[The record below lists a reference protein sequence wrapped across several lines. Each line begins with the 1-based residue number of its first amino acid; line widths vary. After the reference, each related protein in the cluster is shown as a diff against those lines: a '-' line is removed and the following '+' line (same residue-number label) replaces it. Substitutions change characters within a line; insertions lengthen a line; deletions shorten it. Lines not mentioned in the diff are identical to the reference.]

1 MSVTDHGNHHA
12 YGWSKAA
19 VRERIISDFRDFQ
32 FTWRGLF
39 KWSGTVLLGFLVGAV
54 FALYFLDWNQ
64 MRGPFGRWLSYKTG
78 REVRIDGN
86 LAVRLFTWQP
96 SAEAGGVYV
105 GNPSWM
111 AERQPAQAGQPQA
124 ATAKDFRVE
133 VRLLPL
139 LWGELVVPLV
149 RIDQPDIL
157 LVRDAGGRTNWDNGP
172 DSRNS
177 GNQAWHIPPIQR
189 LLINDGHIRIDDAIR
204 KLHFDGTV
212 NSQESLA
219 AGNGAFSLTGDGTL
233 NLSKF
238 LANVK
243 GGPLIHVNKAK
254 PYDFTA
260 DLKAGTTHAVIH
272 GTITEPFH
280 MDRYTAAVEVS
291 GPTLSDL
298 YFLTGVVLPN
308 TPAYQMR
315 LSVERDGAN
324 YRLNDISAVMDKSDL
339 HGDLTADMSGNV
351 PALAGRMASRVLALE
366 DLGPLVGG
374 GKTRPVASR
383 YLLPETPLHTE
394 RLKRTNAEVDYSV
407 ARVASR
413 DFPLTSL
420 DTHISVQNGVLNLK
434 PLAFGFTQGKL
445 AGSIRI
451 DARKDIP
458 TSSVDARVTDIHA
471 ENFIKG
477 SDKPISGVME
487 ARAVLT
493 GTGKSV
499 HDTAASASGTVT
511 AVVPQ
516 GGMRHSLAEW
526 TGIDV
531 LSALSLNLA
540 GDNSNTNL
548 RCAVA
553 NFDAKNGVMTSQQM
567 VIDTDPVRV
576 DGSGSIN
583 LKDETLDM
591 KLQGK
596 PKHFQLMRLRAPI
609 TMQGPWAHP
618 SLGVAAGPAAAQG
631 GIALALGVVNPFA
644 AILAFIDPGLAKD
657 ANCGPL
663 LASARQQ
670 GAPVRAAAIRRA
682 PAPRNQ

>member
-1 MSVTDHGNHHA
+1 MSVTEHGNHHA
-12 YGWSKAA
+12 YGWSKEAM
-19 VRERIISDFRDFQ
+19 RERIVADFRDFE

-39 KWSGTVLLGFLVGAV
+39 KWSGTVLLGLLVGAV

-64 MRGPFGRWLSYKTG
+64 MRGPIGRYLSHRTG

-86 LAVRLFTWQP
+86 LAVKLFSWQP

-105 GNPSWM
+105 GNPSWLVG
-111 AERQPAQAGQPQA
+111 RQ
-124 ATAKDFRVE
+124 ATTARDFRIE
-133 VRLLPL
+133 IRLVPL
-139 LWGELVVPLV
+139 LEGELVVPLV

-157 LVRDAGGRTNWDNGP
+157 LVRDASGRTNWDNG
-172 DSRNS
+172 S
-177 GNQAWHIPPIQR
+177 GNQAWRIPPIQHF
-189 LLINDGHIRIDDAIR
+189 LINDGHIRIDDAIR
-204 KLHFDGTV
+204 KLHFTGTV
-212 NSQESLA
+212 NSQENLA
-219 AGNGAFSLTGDGTL
+219 GGGGAFSLTGDGTL

-238 LANVK
+238 LADVK
-243 GGPLIHVNKAK
+243 GGPLIHVDRTR
-254 PYDFTA
+254 PYAFTA
-260 DLKAGTTHAVIH
+260 DVKAGTTHAVIH
-272 GTITEPFH
+272 GAITEPFH
-280 MDRYTAAVEVS
+280 MDRYTASVAVS
-291 GPTLSDL
+291 GPTLSEL
-298 YFLTGVVLPN
+298 YFMTGLVLPN
-308 TPAYQMR
+308 TPPYQMT
-315 LSVERDGAN
+315 LSVERDGTN
-324 YRLNDISAVMDKSDL
+324 YQLNDISATMGKSDL
-339 HGDLTADMSGNV
+339 HGNLTADVSGDV

-374 GKTRPVASR
+374 GKSAPVQSR

-394 RLKRTNAEVDYSV
+394 RLKRTNAEVDYSA

-420 DTHISVQNGVLNLK
+420 DTHISVENGVLNLK

-445 AGSIRI
+445 AGSVRI

-458 TSSVDARVTDIHA
+458 TSSVDARISDIHA

-499 HDTAASASGTVT
+499 HDTAANASGTFT

-540 GDNSNTNL
+540 GDNSNTSL

-553 NFDAKNGVMTSQQM
+553 SFDAKNGVMTSQQM

-583 LKDETLDM
+583 LRDETLDL

-618 SLGVAAGPAAAQG
+618 ALGVEAGPAAAQG

-663 LASARQQ
+663 LADAKAK
-670 GAPVRAAAIRRA
+670 GAPVKSAAIRSA
-682 PAPRNQ
+682 PAPRK